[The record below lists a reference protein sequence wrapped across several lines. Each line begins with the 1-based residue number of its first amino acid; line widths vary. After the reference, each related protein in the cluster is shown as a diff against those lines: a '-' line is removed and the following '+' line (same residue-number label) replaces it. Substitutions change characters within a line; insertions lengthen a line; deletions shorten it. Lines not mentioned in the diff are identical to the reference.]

1 MKRLAILIGALFMA
15 LLAPDPDRSA
25 AKADE
30 TGAAGLVSMAETA
43 EARGDNRMAIA
54 LYRRAHEAFPES
66 GEALARWGL
75 LAARL
80 GAVEEAATLL
90 AAALDVDP
98 GNLEAAAGLAEV
110 LVDLDRPAEALV
122 LYDALLEADPADIAA
137 RDGRL
142 FVLALMA
149 NPTQAALPTAL
160 AEAGTDQRQ
169 KTDAALA
176 SGPVSGAA
184 IVETASPGQG
194 TAITR

>member
-1 MKRLAILIGALFMA
+1 MKRLAILIGALCMA
-15 LLAPDPDRSA
+15 LLVSDPDRSA
-25 AKADE
+25 AKAGE
-30 TGAAGLVSMAETA
+30 TGAAGLISMAETA

-54 LYRRAHEAFPES
+54 LFRRAHEAFPES
-66 GEALARWGL
+66 GDALVGWGL

-80 GAVEEAATLL
+80 GAVDQAATLL

-122 LYDALLEADPADIAA
+122 LYNAVLAADPADIAA

-160 AEAGTDQRQ
+160 AEAGADAGQ

-176 SGPVSGAA
+176 SGAISGAA
-184 IVETASPGQG
+184 MIETATPGPG
-194 TAITR
+194 AAITR